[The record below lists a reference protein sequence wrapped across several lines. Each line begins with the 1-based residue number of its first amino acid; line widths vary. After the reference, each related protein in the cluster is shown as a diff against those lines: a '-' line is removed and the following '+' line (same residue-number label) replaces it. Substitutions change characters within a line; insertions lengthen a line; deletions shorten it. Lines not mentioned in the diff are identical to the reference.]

1 MRVYFDSSAF
11 AKRYISEPGT
21 AEVLAWYDQATE
33 LALSV
38 IAIPE
43 LFSAFCRLKRE
54 RKLSAGQYRRLKSD
68 LMADIA
74 TH

>member
-21 AEVLAWYDQATE
+21 AEGLAWCDQATE

-38 IAIPE
+38 IAIQE

-54 RKLSAGQYRRLKSD
+54 GKFGKHSADRQGGTALGQ
-68 LMADIA
+68 
-74 TH
+74 